1 MTDTAAA
8 AAAEPHPLDAG
19 RMTLWEHLAEL
30 RNRLIKSAI
39 AVAVGA
45 VVGWFLYPY
54 VVEFLVQPYKD
65 VQPNAQLYTTSLHE
79 LFTIRL
85 QVSVYIGIIIAMPV
99 LLYQVWRFVTPGLYP
114 NEKKYAIP
122 FVISATVLFIF
133 GAVVAYLV
141 LPAAIRF
148 FLGVAGSDITPL
160 PTVDSYLML
169 NLFMMLTFGLGFE
182 FPVLLVALQTA
193 GVLTPRKLNSWR
205 RPAIVIIAIV
215 AAVITPSG
223 DPISML
229 ALAVPMYIFYEL
241 SILIGFLITWRQR
254 KRKAK
259 EAAQAGV

>member
-1 MTDTAAA
+1 MSDAAA
-8 AAAEPHPLDAG
+8 DPHPLDGG

-30 RNRLIKSAI
+30 RGRLIKSAI
-39 AVAVGA
+39 GVGVGA
-45 VVGWFLYPY
+45 VLGWFLYPY
-54 VVEFLVQPYKD
+54 VVDFLLRPYVEVQA
-65 VQPNAQLYTTSLHE
+65 NAQLYTTSLHE

-85 QVSVYIGIIIAMPV
+85 QVSVYLGIIIAMPV
-99 LLYQVWRFVTPGLYP
+99 LLWQVWRFITPGLYP

-122 FVISATVLFIF
+122 FVASATLLFIF

-148 FLGVAGSDITPL
+148 FLGVAGADIQPL
-160 PTVDSYLML
+160 PTVDSYLTL

-182 FPVLLVALQTA
+182 FPVLLVALQVA
-193 GVLTPRKLNSWR
+193 GVITPKKLNSWR
-205 RPAIVIIAIV
+205 RPAIVVIAVV

-241 SILIGFLITWRQR
+241 SILIGFIITRRQR

-259 EAAQAGV
+259 EEAKASA